1 MYLPLLERNQLGH
14 AAIAVVDIGAA
25 GNVMTQVPALITDID
40 LGTPDFAT
48 ATGGNSHAIVATSAT
63 SRNVWVIDPRTDTL
77 TATFS
82 LDERLGVSHFSGT
95 SAEGAFVT
103 GVAVD
108 SSPCSDPTTACG
120 LGGRAILSVW
130 NGFALVDIER
140 GAVIDSFIAPPS
152 ENFGFDGVGRQIIA
166 PFYDCEKSQDAD
178 GRALGTCVRYPLSGL
193 NIIDVRDGTVYSYH
207 DPTAADSTIPLGRE
221 PDSAAADPQ
230 LHVIVVASEDDD
242 VNVINLAQATVDPS
256 TRTVT
261 APRKAASVTGS
272 MRGVPRLTGVAIEQT
287 HHYAFLEEEGN
298 RPQDDGNGAGVLK
311 LDDFLGGRAS
321 LVVAKMQQPGGQAW
335 RNMGDPH
342 GIAVSTGLD
351 GNHALGFLV
360 ESQQRWVARVDLQT
374 FAATGRLDSAT
385 TFLDTR
391 TKGMPTATVVNRSC
405 GHRD

>member
-1 MYLPLLERNQLGH
+1 M
-14 AAIAVVDIGAA
+14 
-25 GNVMTQVPALITDID
+25 
-40 LGTPDFAT
+40 
-48 ATGGNSHAIVATSAT
+48 
-63 SRNVWVIDPRTDTL
+63 
-77 TATFS
+77 
-82 LDERLGVSHFSGT
+82 
-95 SAEGAFVT
+95 
-103 GVAVD
+103 
-108 SSPCSDPTTACG
+108 
-120 LGGRAILSVW
+120 
-130 NGFALVDIER
+130 
-140 GAVIDSFIAPPS
+140 
-152 ENFGFDGVGRQIIA
+152 
-166 PFYDCEKSQDAD
+166 
-178 GRALGTCVRYPLSGL
+178 
-193 NIIDVRDGTVYSYH
+193 
-207 DPTAADSTIPLGRE
+207 
-221 PDSAAADPQ
+221 
-230 LHVIVVASEDDD
+230 
-242 VNVINLAQATVDPS
+242 NVINLAQATVDPS